1 MKKLIILGMALLC
14 AGCATSRYNDGGRNN
29 VDYARNC
36 GYAMDEL
43 GLCNGYMSPHE
54 F

>member
-14 AGCATSRYNDGGRNN
+14 AGCATTGGRNN
-29 VDYARNC
+29 IDYARNC
-36 GYAMDEL
+36 GNAMDEL
-43 GLCNGYMSPHE
+43 GLCSGYYSPHT